1 MLAQIRTHIARGPI
15 ISMISECKDI
25 MTGPR
30 TPEKKV
36 NKLKDPTPPK
46 SSKQRWGGGRDK
58 MIVHV
63 NTYVRNC
70 DLIEATSYTDR
81 VVKSHI
87 HGIVRRRLEVVNQ
100 FDIDIR
106 YVAVNGGFLFNGLRF
121 RARSVSLSTRLT
133 KKTPKINGRIA

>member
-1 MLAQIRTHIARGPI
+1 MLAQIRTHIARGPR
-15 ISMISECKDI
+15 ISMKSEYKDI

-36 NKLKDPTPPK
+36 KKLKDPTPT
-46 SSKQRWGGGRDK
+46 QILQTEVGGGRDK

-87 HGIVRRRLEVVNQ
+87 HGIVRRRLEGVNQ
-100 FDIDIR
+100 LDIVIR
-106 YVAVNGGFLFNGLRF
+106 YVAVNGGFLFNGLWF

-133 KKTPKINGRIA
+133 KINRRFA

>member
-1 MLAQIRTHIARGPI
+1 MI
-15 ISMISECKDI
+15 I
-25 MTGPR
+25 
-30 TPEKKV
+30 
-36 NKLKDPTPPK
+36 
-46 SSKQRWGGGRDK
+46 
-58 MIVHV
+58 HV

-87 HGIVRRRLEVVNQ
+87 HGIVRRRLEGVNQ
-100 FDIDIR
+100 LDIDIR